1 MGKAADPADISVLF
15 FPAGANF
22 WHMHTQYISAQM
34 VLAAPEVLAAS
45 LMLHS
50 STTGASRIGKCHN
63 LRCFVANLTILSQ
76 MGKCRNLRVFG
87 ANFLGAKFA
96 SVLFNSLFP
105 SLPFQPFLYFKWTPK
120 TGF

>member
-1 MGKAADPADISVLF
+1 MLAELENVIIYVFCRELD
-15 FPAGANF
+15 NF
-22 WHMHTQYISAQM
+22 VIYD
-34 VLAAPEVLAAS
+34 V
-45 LMLHS
+45 
-50 STTGASRIGKCHN
+50 
-63 LRCFVANLTILSQ
+63 LSQ
-76 MGKCRNLRVFG
+76 IGKCRNLRVFG